1 MSLDT
6 FDATLTAAYALTPR
20 VRHYLLRVEGHA
32 FAFKPGQHTSIVREV
47 DGRPVARTYT
57 PVTGPAAGTDATD
70 TLALAIKR
78 YDGGT
83 VSAWMAEQ
91 APGATIRVTDL
102 GGHLHLRDP
111 ARDALF
117 LATGTG
123 LTPMLAMLGPHLAH
137 DAKARATLVLGERT
151 APDLLFRATLDRL
164 AARHAGRLR
173 VLYTLSAPEDG
184 WTGRTGYV
192 QAHLADALDGLDAP
206 HAYVCGV
213 PKMVVATRD
222 ALVADHGLAKD
233 DVFTE
238 GWEDAAAAHDDDG
251 G

>member
-20 VRHYLLRVEGHA
+20 VRHYLLRVEDHA
-32 FAFKPGQHTSIVREV
+32 FAFRPGQHTSIVREV

-57 PVTGPAAGTDATD
+57 PVAGPHEGGATD

-78 YDGGT
+78 YEGGT
-83 VSAWMAEQ
+83 VSAWMADK
-91 APGATIRVTDL
+91 APGATIQVTDL
-102 GGHLHLRDP
+102 EGRLTLRDP
-111 ARDALF
+111 TRDALF

-123 LTPMLAMLGPHLAH
+123 LTPMLAMLGQHLAH
-137 DAKARATLVLGERT
+137 DAHDAGARTRATLVFGERT
-151 APDLLFRATLDRL
+151 AGDLMYRAALDRL
-164 AARHAGRLR
+164 TTQHPDRLR
-173 VLYTLSAPEDG
+173 VLYTLSDASDG

-213 PKMVVATRD
+213 PEMVVATRD
-222 ALVADHGLAKD
+222 ALTDAHGLAED
-233 DVFTE
+233 AVFTE
-238 GWEDAAAAHDDDG
+238 GWEEGAV
-251 G
+251 